1 MRFELPGN
9 KDGKGLL
16 LRMKGILQYS
26 TVKKMTKQGLI
37 RLFSL
42 GLMMFVLLPIVWLL
56 LSSVKQDVEL
66 LSKPPTFLPKQLTLE
81 NYVNLFLNEKV
92 VHTLKNSLIV
102 SLFTTLISLVIGIFG
117 AYAFARFRFRGRNA
131 LYLSILGTQ
140 MLPAMAILIP
150 LFVLLR
156 VTGLLYTFQGLITSY
171 VAFSLPYVIWMY
183 HAFLQSL
190 PHEIEE
196 AARIDG
202 CSRLQIIYKIVIP
215 LSASGLSATGI
226 FVFIGAWNEFLL
238 ALALTQSG
246 TRTLPVQ
253 IAEFIVQ
260 DRVQYEIL
268 FPTSIISCLP
278 VLLVVLFF
286 QKYIV
291 KGLTEGAVK

>member
-16 LRMKGILQYS
+16 LRMKGILQNS

-81 NYVNLFLNEKV
+81 NYVNLLLNEKV

-156 VTGLLYTFQGLITSY
+156 VTGLLYTFQGLIISY

-253 IAEFIVQ
+253 IAEFIGQ

-291 KGLTEGAVK
+291 KGLIEGAVK

>member
-1 MRFELPGN
+1 
-9 KDGKGLL
+9 
-16 LRMKGILQYS
+16 MKGILQNS
-26 TVKKMTKQGLI
+26 TVKKMTKQGLT

-42 GLMMFVLLPIVWLL
+42 GLMMFILLPIVWLL

-66 LSKPPTFLPKQLTLE
+66 LSKPPTFLPKQFTLE
-81 NYVNLFLNEKV
+81 NYVNIFLNEKV
-92 VHTLKNSLIV
+92 VRTLKNSLIV

-117 AYAFARFRFRGRNA
+117 AYAFARFRFRGKKA

-156 VTGLLYTFQGLITSY
+156 VTGLLYTFQGLIISY

-253 IAEFIVQ
+253 IAEFIGQ
-260 DRVQYEIL
+260 DRVQYELL